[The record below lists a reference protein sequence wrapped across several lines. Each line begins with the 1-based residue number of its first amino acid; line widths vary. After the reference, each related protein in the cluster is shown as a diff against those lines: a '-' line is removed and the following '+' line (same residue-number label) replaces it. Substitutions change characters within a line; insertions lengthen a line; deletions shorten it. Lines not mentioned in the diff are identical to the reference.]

1 MRALVSEVPTA
12 FLTECRHFSQ
22 KDQNPQGADHSQP
35 SQQFLLKRVSVWLWD
50 LVSQWG
56 LNKLFPSVAAGCVSE
71 YRFIC
76 NSCFFSLLLS
86 LPYFS
91 LLSSSLCRGGKNE
104 PEPEQPIPRK
114 VQIRSLPSLEDIDPD
129 VLDSMHSL
137 GCFRDRN
144 KLLQDLLSEE

>member
-1 MRALVSEVPTA
+1 MV
-12 FLTECRHFSQ
+12 CY
-22 KDQNPQGADHSQP
+22 
-35 SQQFLLKRVSVWLWD
+35 
-50 LVSQWG
+50 
-56 LNKLFPSVAAGCVSE
+56 C
-71 YRFIC
+71 Y
-76 NSCFFSLLLS
+76 SCCHFFSFVSFLI
-86 LPYFS
+86 FG
-91 LLSSSLCRGGKNE
+91 RGGKNE